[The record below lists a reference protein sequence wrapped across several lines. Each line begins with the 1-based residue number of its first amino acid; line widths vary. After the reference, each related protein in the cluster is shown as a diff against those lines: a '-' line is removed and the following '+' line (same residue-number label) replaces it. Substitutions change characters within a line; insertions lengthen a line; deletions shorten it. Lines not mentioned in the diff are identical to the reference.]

1 MSRKTNIGTA
11 AATLPPIPA
20 ALLDQL
26 VTGPMTPGAIED
38 VMRGF
43 KKALIERALGA
54 ERSHHLGYSPGAAK
68 PSDATNHRNGHSGK
82 TVLTGDAAAAHR
94 SAP

>member
-1 MSRKTNIGTA
+1 MSRKTNIATA
-11 AATLPPIPA
+11 A

-43 KKALIERALGA
+43 KKALI
-54 ERSHHLGYSPGAAK
+54 
-68 PSDATNHRNGHSGK
+68 
-82 TVLTGDAAAAHR
+82 TVAR
-94 SAP
+94 RC

>member
-1 MSRKTNIGTA
+1 MSRKTNIATA

-20 ALLDQL
+20 APLDQL

-43 KKALIERALGA
+43 KKALI
-54 ERSHHLGYSPGAAK
+54 
-68 PSDATNHRNGHSGK
+68 
-82 TVLTGDAAAAHR
+82 TVAR
-94 SAP
+94 RC